1 MKNNPVIALYSPK
14 EKRRTYSGYVLVFTL
29 FAFRAQAQATSQD
42 IAMVAMSGPRTD
54 IAERVAARPRSPLGT
69 ESARCVAD
77 QTWDPGMGMCM
88 ARGAGEARALTFN
101 LNQFALYSTTSGP
114 RGLSRATGP
123 GMWMATYDRA
133 LSPRNELRVDL
144 MGSAEQLTVGD
155 RGTPQLLQTEHVDSM
170 HAHDTVM
177 AFEFRDILALGADG
191 KRHLTFLF
199 APRGEASVGPVPF
212 MHRPSAEGN
221 PDAPLGHVLQ
231 DGFHD
236 ASTVLGL
243 AYRGGR
249 TSVEATAFSG
259 QGVTWPFPLHRLDSY
274 AVRLNHDLNDQIG
287 VGASYVDTQ
296 SPSDTGGAQHTRIV
310 SGWLTTSHRIREDT
324 LKTSFVWGR
333 SLPGGSAAANSF
345 LEEAVY
351 QHDRNK
357 VFGRA
362 EALQLAPDQLDLAT
376 AGRPGDPGWVEA
388 LTLGYERTLWK
399 QDHVTVFG
407 GGSYTHDFVP
417 SGFRAAYGSE
427 PHGEKIYLRLKINGS
442 AG

>member
-1 MKNNPVIALYSPK
+1 MALGYSLAF
-14 EKRRTYSGYVLVFTL
+14 SL
-29 FAFRAQAQATSQD
+29 FGFAAHAQTTSQD
-42 IAMVAMSGPRTD
+42 GAMVAKSHSQPS
-54 IAERVAARPRSPLGT
+54 IAETTAATPRSALGT
-69 ESARCVAD
+69 GSARCVAD
-77 QTWDPGMGMCM
+77 QHWDPGMGMCM
-88 ARGAGEARALTFN
+88 TGGAGELPALTFN
-101 LNQFALYSTTSGP
+101 LNQFALYSSTSGP

-123 GMWMATYDRA
+123 GMWMVTYDRA
-133 LSPRNELRVDL
+133 LSPRNELRIDV

-191 KRHLTFLF
+191 KRQVTFLF

-221 PDAPLGHVLQ
+221 PDAPLGHALQ

-274 AVRLNHDLNDQIG
+274 ALRLNQDINDQVG

-333 SLPGGSAAANSF
+333 SLPGGGEAANSL

-351 QHDRNK
+351 QHGRNK
-357 VFGRA
+357 FFGRA
-362 EALQLAPDQLDLAT
+362 EALQLAPERLDLST
-376 AGRPGDPGWVEA
+376 ADSPGDPRWVEA
-388 LTLGYERTLWK
+388 FTLGYERTLWK
-399 QDHVTVFG
+399 KDHVAVFG
-407 GGSYTHDFVP
+407 GGSYTQDFVP
-417 SGFRAAYGSE
+417 SGFRAAYGSD
-427 PHGEKIYLRLKINGS
+427 PHGAKVYLRLKIDGS
-442 AG
+442 AGQRPPAPLRPG